1 MNPLKPFHWS
11 TSVRC
16 LVCWVLLAPI
26 LSEAAFGG
34 MPTDG
39 TALERSDED
48 IQSQNDRLVLI
59 QSVSLLRPVD
69 GTLVAS
75 PPTDLIIRNGLIDE
89 VGDDL
94 SSKVSPSTYRFRR
107 PGRWLLPSPVAYVG
121 DSGSDSFHFDDLIHA
136 GLAGF
141 GALVV
146 DADQK
151 HIDIIRK
158 RALLDSKAL
167 PDITSRGGMP
177 LPSHALEF
185 TSIDEITLFDGKTRV
200 EDGVVARSSR
210 RSDDPFHPGAPAN
223 FLLLPKDPRE
233 HPESVSDPDAV
244 LVGGETLLKSER
256 LVRLD
261 ELARFTPDLFTSAGA
276 TPAGSGE
283 IDSIY
288 EVLIDGIPRDLIRL
302 RMTTPRE
309 GHLHLELDGVTTSP
323 ITSST
328 SIRLEWP
335 EGTVSHQATIQNH
348 VFEVSSRMDSS
359 GGTLVVTRDGEPFPE
374 SPVQLRAGDYYLPD
388 TILILLDALLNPTQG
403 VTRRVVELD
412 FYGGPLRVHWSARQ
426 PLRAS
431 SPDQAPT
438 GLGLT
443 RPELLHLA
451 GVPKGELMTLSS
463 SEDGPAL
470 IWVVLDTKRRLVWA
484 LYPSPSGMT
493 EWRLKKPRS

>member
-1 MNPLKPFHWS
+1 MNPLHLFNRS
-11 TSVRC
+11 TPVRC
-16 LVCWVLLAPI
+16 LVCWVLLGFA
-26 LSEAAFGG
+26 LSQTAFGG
-34 MPTDG
+34 MPTDC

-48 IQSQNDRLVLI
+48 IQSQDDRLILI

-121 DSGSDSFHFDDLIHA
+121 DSGSDSLHFDDLIHA

-146 DADQK
+146 DADPV

-167 PDITSRGGMP
+167 PDITSRGDMP
-177 LPSHALEF
+177 LPPHALEF
-185 TSIDEITLFDGKTRV
+185 TSIDEITLFNGKTP
-200 EDGVVARSSR
+200 EKEGVVARSSLHP
-210 RSDDPFHPGAPAN
+210 DDPFHPGAPAH
-223 FLLLPKDPRE
+223 FLLLPEDPRE
-233 HPESVSDPDAV
+233 HPESISNPDAV

-261 ELARFTPDLFTSAGA
+261 EHARFTPDLFS
-276 TPAGSGE
+276 SGE
-283 IDSIY
+283 VDSVY
-288 EVLIDGIPRDLIRL
+288 EVLIDGIPRDLVRL
-302 RMTTPRE
+302 RITTPGE
-309 GHLHLELDGVTTSP
+309 GRMHLELDGVTTSP

-335 EGTVSHQATIQNH
+335 EGTVTHRATIQNH
-348 VFEVSSRMDSS
+348 VFDVSFRSDSS

-374 SPVQLRAGDYYLPD
+374 SPIQLKAGDRYLPD
-388 TILILLDALLNPTQG
+388 TLLILFDALLDPTQG
-403 VTRRVVELD
+403 KTRRVVELD
-412 FYGGPLRVHWSARQ
+412 IYGGPLRVHWSPRH
-426 PLRAS
+426 PLRSAS
-431 SPDQAPT
+431 SDTAP
-438 GLGLT
+438 LASGLT
-443 RPELLHLA
+443 RRELLFLA
-451 GVPKGELMTLSS
+451 GAPKGELMTLSS

-493 EWRLKKPRS
+493 EWRLKKPMS

>member
-16 LVCWVLLAPI
+16 LVCWVLLAPV
-26 LSEAAFGG
+26 LSETAFGG

-39 TALERSDED
+39 TAFERSDED
-48 IQSQNDRLVLI
+48 IQSEDDRLVLI

-121 DSGSDSFHFDDLIHA
+121 ASGSDSLHFDDLIHA

-141 GALVV
+141 GVLIV
-146 DADQK
+146 DADQR

-185 TSIDEITLFDGKTRV
+185 TSIDEITLFDGKTGLQ
-200 EDGVVARSSR
+200 DGVVAVSSR

-223 FLLLPKDPRE
+223 FLLLPEDPRA

-261 ELARFTPDLFTSAGA
+261 ELARFTPDLFSSAESIPAGA
-276 TPAGSGE
+276 GA

-335 EGTVSHQATIQNH
+335 EGTVSHRATIQNH

-374 SPVQLRAGDYYLPD
+374 SPVQLRAGDRYLPD
-388 TILILLDALLNPTQG
+388 TLLILLDALLNPTEG
-403 VTRRVVELD
+403 MTRRVVELD
-412 FYGGPLRVHWSARQ
+412 FYGGPLRVHWSARR
-426 PLRAS
+426 PLRS
-431 SPDQAPT
+431 VSIDQAPT

-443 RPELLHLA
+443 RGELLHLA
-451 GVPKGELMTLSS
+451 GAPKGELMTLSS
-463 SEDGPAL
+463 TEDGPAL
-470 IWVVLDTKRRLVWA
+470 IWIAVDPQKRLVWA
-484 LYPSPSGMT
+484 LYPSSSGMT
-493 EWRLKKPRS
+493 EWRLTKPKS